1 MLLDETEA
9 AFIYKSE
16 KLRTFSESS
25 RLLAREPELRPAEIS
40 SRLVEFRMPL
50 LDRWAKPLDLH
61 CKYRTEAP
69 RRSLT
74 PRKIP
79 LEPEIEENLPEIPES
94 EEVFFDVEN
103 ESPSVRADLALK
115 LSAIQDKTRASDFNF
130 YPCDLTDRFKFKKT
144 KDKPDKKKR
153 EKEKFRYQAEE
164 IRDCEAL
171 FPSYCKVDLPD
182 MKPWLNGGCW
192 IRRKMAETFGSQC
205 QMPDSETEEEPSCK
219 ASNQSNQVVE
229 ILKLASRWLFED
241 YKKNHSR
248 KARNCQSQR
257 PGMINWLQ
265 YNEMP
270 KLVRPLDV
278 FTLLIR
284 PDIYFLQ
291 QGTFA
296 YHDEPIRHE
305 MSLLQACRQSPTAE
319 NLVIQ
324 SGTDGLDK
332 DPEDGSEFL
341 DKNFDETDPVQL
353 DSEGINFTCSGICK
367 TDAMWINTKQVLIR
381 F

>member
-1 MLLDETEA
+1 M
-9 AFIYKSE
+9 
-16 KLRTFSESS
+16 
-25 RLLAREPELRPAEIS
+25 
-40 SRLVEFRMPL
+40 
-50 LDRWAKPLDLH
+50 DLH

-74 PRKIP
+74 RRKIP
-79 LEPEIEENLPEIPES
+79 PEPEIEENQ
-94 EEVFFDVEN
+94 
-103 ESPSVRADLALK
+103 SPSVRADLALK
-115 LSAIQDKTRASDFNF
+115 LSAIQDKTRARDFNF

-229 ILKLASRWLFED
+229 ILKLASRWLFENS
-241 YKKNHSR
+241 KKHHSR

-353 DSEGINFTCSGICK
+353 DSEGF
-367 TDAMWINTKQVLIR
+367 
-381 F
+381 FFF